1 MFISLLRFDMF
12 HDMFGT
18 LLRNFRHSGTLHR
31 WIRPASLKQRTVSF
45 QTKNQAPQNQR
56 NQKPGVV
63 WTSGSYCKVTHHC
76 KPMVPPLFADS
87 KNPSNKAQRSAALAA
102 IAASAFVLLVVSGTW
117 STEIMSG
124 QEGGGGGRGGAAELE
139 SVSAKAGALARVSG
153 VQMVK
158 DVKKVLQD
166 VEATLQARVNSLSH
180 HCFQQY
186 GTPLLCLCR
195 ACRLWDC
202 IRACHIHGP
211 L

>member
-1 MFISLLRFDMF
+1 MVI
-12 HDMFGT
+12 
-18 LLRNFRHSGTLHR
+18 
-31 WIRPASLKQRTVSF
+31 
-45 QTKNQAPQNQR
+45 NQ
-56 NQKPGVV
+56 
-63 WTSGSYCKVTHHC
+63 
-76 KPMVPPLFADS
+76 MVPPLFADS

-124 QEGGGGGRGGAAELE
+124 HEGGGGGRGGAAELE

-180 HCFQQY
+180 HSFQQY
-186 GTPLLCLCR
+186 GTPLLCLCLPPLGLHP
-195 ACRLWDC
+195 RLSHPWASLMSAFANCPSSHLKTCPVDRGMPFQC
-202 IRACHIHGP
+202 EIHRN
-211 L
+211 